1 MKKKIK
7 SWSWNLN
14 EPKEEL
20 EILVQ
25 DTNSNWL
32 SIATITVDLE
42 GKTDEEIDKECDDL
56 ATEIIEELGYELD

>member
-25 DTNSNWL
+25 DTNSNWF
-32 SIATITVDLE
+32 SIATITVDFE
-42 GKTDEEIDKECDDL
+42 DKTDEEIDKECDDL